1 MRVFVLAGAEQEQDP
16 FDLSMPNETRKT
28 FTYSALTSS
37 EHFPCPSS
45 HPDRLEMGR
54 IFFVIWNRVFQV
66 QNLNVIHHLLQ
77 RDFYQNV
84 DFNLI
89 FCESS
94 NSSRP

>member
-1 MRVFVLAGAEQEQDP
+1 MLAGAEQEQDP

-45 HPDRLEMGR
+45 HPDQLEMGR
-54 IFFVIWNRVFQV
+54 IFSVICNCVFQV
-66 QNLNVIHHLLQ
+66 QTLNVIHHLLQ